1 MSQYVR
7 PQRPDVVGLA
17 WAKCRFRLGN
27 AAAQSVTV
35 KGEFHRFDAKLA
47 AMHPPVKDLHRR
59 GQFFVAL
66 AAVAWSFAG
75 VLQRGLKL
83 DIPTQA
89 ASRSGVAF
97 VALSVV
103 VFLEARRTNQTI
115 VAFVRAPGW
124 PGALM
129 AVCSGGASA
138 CFIFALN
145 RTSVAS
151 VLFIQALT
159 PLVAVVL
166 ARVFLGERASRRAWI
181 AMSIAA
187 GGVALM
193 VGGPQVGSIT
203 GLIAAGAM
211 SALFAVTI
219 VLTRF
224 AKSVSMAPASA
235 LSQFLVFL
243 CALPFAHLSTV
254 GKGDLLRVVLM
265 GVFQMGLGQ
274 LCFIIGARLIA
285 AAETGLITLLEVVLG
300 PLWVWIAYSESPGA
314 VTVIG
319 GLVVIA
325 AVIFQSTESQSAVAV
340 VAR

>member
-1 MSQYVR
+1 V
-7 PQRPDVVGLA
+7 
-17 WAKCRFRLGN
+17 
-27 AAAQSVTV
+27 
-35 KGEFHRFDAKLA
+35 
-47 AMHPPVKDLHRR
+47 HPPVKDLHRR
-59 GQFFVAL
+59 GQIFVAF

-97 VALSVV
+97 LALSVV
-103 VFLEARRTNQTI
+103 VLIEARRTNQSI

-124 PGALM
+124 SGVLM
-129 AVCSGGASA
+129 ALCGGGASA

-166 ARVFLGERASRRAWI
+166 ARVFLGEHASRRAWI
-181 AMSIAA
+181 AMSIAV

-193 VGGPQVGSIT
+193 VGGPKVGSVA
-203 GLIAAGAM
+203 GLVAAGAM
-211 SALFAVTI
+211 SVLFAVTI

-224 AKSVSMAPASA
+224 AKGVSMAPASA
-235 LSQFLVFL
+235 LSQLLVFL
-243 CALPFAHLSTV
+243 CALPFAHLSVV
-254 GKGDLLRVVLM
+254 GKSDLVRLVFM

-300 PLWVWIAYSESPGA
+300 PLWVWIVYSESPGTT
-314 VTVIG
+314 TVIG
-319 GLVVIA
+319 GIVVIA
-325 AVIFQSTESQSAVAV
+325 AVILQSTERQPMVAV
-340 VAR
+340 PK